1 MLRGRIVRTAMA
13 ELAPR
18 IMRKTLHPQ
27 SKITDFDGHHD
38 GADGCHL
45 TNRNIRHTKA
55 GGATFIGSAR

>member
-27 SKITDFDGHHD
+27 SKITDFEGITMAQMDV
-38 GADGCHL
+38 
-45 TNRNIRHTKA
+45 I
-55 GGATFIGSAR
+55 